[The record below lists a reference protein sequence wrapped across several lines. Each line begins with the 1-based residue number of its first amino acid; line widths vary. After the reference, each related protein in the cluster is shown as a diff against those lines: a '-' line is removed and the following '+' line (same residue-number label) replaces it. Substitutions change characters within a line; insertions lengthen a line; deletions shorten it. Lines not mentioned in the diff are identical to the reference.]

1 MEMRQKLLALAAV
14 AALSLT
20 LLAGCGKGK
29 ADPTPSASPTPTP
42 GPTAS
47 APAEKAKVNVAMLNG
62 PTGMG
67 AAKLMADAEAGN
79 TGLDYN
85 FTVFTANDQVTAA
98 LTNGEV
104 DIAAI
109 ATNVAANYY
118 NKTKGSVQLAALNT
132 YGVLKILQAGEG
144 ESIDSLDDLAGETLY
159 ATGKG
164 ANPEFVLNYLLTEN
178 GLDPEKDLDIQW
190 VTPEEVTQALLSG
203 KTEFAMLPVPAATA
217 AMAKSQGS
225 VRLALDLNQ
234 VWDEA
239 APEGRLT
246 MGCVVVRTEFA
257 QQNPEVVRT
266 FLKEYE
272 ASIAYM
278 ADPANEAVSSGLNPA
293 QLLETYGIVP
303 SAAIGGKAL
312 PQANLTFV
320 AGAEEMRNAIQ
331 GYYEVLYAADPASI
345 GGGIPDDGFY
355 FE

>member
-1 MEMRQKLLALAAV
+1 MKQKLLALAAV

-20 LLAGCGKGK
+20 LLTGCGKGK
-29 ADPTPSASPTPTP
+29 ADPSPSVAPTPTP
-42 GPTAS
+42 TPTAS
-47 APAEKAKVNVAMLNG
+47 APAEKTKVNVAMLNG

-67 AAKLMADAEAGN
+67 AAKLMADAEAGE
-79 TGLDYN
+79 TALDYT
-85 FTVFTANDQVTAA
+85 FSVFTANDQVTAA

-144 ESIDSLDDLAGETLY
+144 EEIEDLSDLAGESLY

-178 GLDPEKDLDIQW
+178 GLDPEKDVDIQW

-203 KTEFAMLPVPAATA
+203 KTRFAMLPVPAATA

-225 VRLALDLNQ
+225 VKLVLDLNE
-234 VWDEA
+234 VWNEA
-239 APEGRLT
+239 ATEGKLT
-246 MGCVVVRTEFA
+246 MGCVVVRKEFA
-257 QQNPEVVRT
+257 EQEPEAVRT
-266 FLKEYE
+266 FLEEYE
-272 ASIAYM
+272 RSIAYM
-278 ADPANEAVSSGLNPA
+278 ADPESLTVSSDLNPG
-293 QLLETYGIVP
+293 QLLEKYGIVP
-303 SAAIGGKAL
+303 SAAIGEKAL
-312 PQANLTFV
+312 PQANLTFL
-320 AGAEEMRNAIQ
+320 AGAEAMRNAIQ